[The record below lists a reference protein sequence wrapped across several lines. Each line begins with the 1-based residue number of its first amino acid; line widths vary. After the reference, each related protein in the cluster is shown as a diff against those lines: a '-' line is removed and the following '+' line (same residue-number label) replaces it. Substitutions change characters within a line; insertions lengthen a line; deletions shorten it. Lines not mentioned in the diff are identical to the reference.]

1 MNQLSIGLSNT
12 TTTENGA
19 VTNASTLNPLL
30 DFFGLGAA
38 LRTRSEIDIVNLFA
52 KAFAQDKLLA
62 LKTLF
67 YIRDVRGG
75 QGERRSFR
83 FILKW
88 LAQNHPEQVI
98 LNLNNIANYGR
109 FDDLLTLLDTNL
121 KLVVLSYIQEKLVQ
135 DTIAERPSLLAKW
148 LPSINTSSKQ
158 SVVQAYI
165 IAKHLGL
172 SPRTYRKTL
181 SALRQKID
189 VVEQKM
195 CSNKWNK
202 INYSRVPSR
211 ASMIYRKAFR
221 KHDEDGYGKYLEA
234 VEKGEAK
241 INASTLYPYDIV
253 AKAKL
258 TCAGAPDIKSLD
270 LQWNALPNYLKDN
283 PHNGIVVADV
293 SGSMN
298 GTPIDISIGLAIYF
312 AERNIGPFKD
322 KFITFSKNPQFHT
335 ITGNGIVERVTTINK
350 TGWDMNTN
358 LQATF
363 ELILSTGIRY
373 KVPQEDMPEVIY
385 IVSDMEFDA
394 ATGNQTNL
402 EAIKAQYAASNY
414 KMPKLVFWNVDA
426 RNNQSPIRQ
435 DDAGTCLVSGASPS
449 ILKNLLLGKNITPM
463 SVFLDTINSPRYEAV
478 RAQ

>member
-1 MNQLSIGLSNT
+1 MNQLAIGLSNT

-19 VTNASTLNPLL
+19 VTNASTTNPLL

-38 LRTRSEIDIVNLFA
+38 LRTRTEASIVNLFA

-83 FILKW
+83 YILKW
-88 LAQNHPEQVI
+88 LAQNHPEQV
-98 LNLNNIANYGR
+98 LVNLHNVAQYGR
-109 FDDLLTLLDTNL
+109 YDDLLSLLDTNL
-121 KLVVLSYIQEKLVQ
+121 KSNVLDYLQAKLLE
-135 DTIAERPSLLAKW
+135 DSLAERPSLLAKW
-148 LPSINTSSKQ
+148 LPSINTSSKAT
-158 SVVQAYI
+158 VAQAHI
-165 IAKHLGL
+165 VARHFGL

-181 SALRQKID
+181 AALRQKID
-189 VVEQKM
+189 VVERKM
-195 CSNKWNK
+195 CENKWNK
-202 INYSRVPSR
+202 INYSHVPSR
-211 ASMIYRKAFR
+211 ASTIYRKAFR
-221 KHDEDGYGKYLEA
+221 KHDEDGYTKFLEA

-253 AKAKL
+253 AKAQA
-258 TCAGAPDIKSLD
+258 TWTGASDTKTLD
-270 LQWNALPNYLKDN
+270 LQWKALPDYLKDN

-298 GTPIDISIGLAIYF
+298 GLPIQVSISLAIYF

-322 KFITFSKNPQFHT
+322 QFITFSNKPQFHT
-335 ITGNGIVERVTTINK
+335 ITGNGIVEKVQTINK
-350 TGWDMNTN
+350 KGWDMNTN

-363 ELILSTGIRY
+363 ELILATGIRY

-394 ATGNQTNL
+394 ASKGQTNF
-402 EAIKAQYAASNY
+402 EAIKAQYAASDY

-426 RNNQSPIRQ
+426 RNDQSPIRQ
-435 DDAGTCLVSGASPS
+435 DDKGTCLVSGASPS
-449 ILKNLLLGKNITPM
+449 ILKSLLSGKDFTPM
-463 SVFLDTINSPRYEAV
+463 TVFLETVNSARYEAV
-478 RAQ
+478 KAN